1 MYGVIT
7 LTAFLLLPIYLKIYG
22 YLDQPTFISDIHKN
36 SFYENSME
44 AILVYSHYK
53 YFVFAIYGIL
63 LIMCLSLILSSFMNR
78 IARYQIQCYR
88 LYFPYHCTVCVIPFV
103 LRYTNITSTISDDI
117 MAEMDWE
124 RLFLIISFIFR
135 FILSFFLFIV
145 QKYRFWRSMLFVLI
159 TMVHSLIIAYI
170 FYILCTNCVEL
181 LNTIKNSKGDFFTDW
196 SYVDH
201 EHLTEFKASKPNTY
215 SKTFSLDK
223 ELFLKKQDRNTIKP
237 NML

>member
-1 MYGVIT
+1 MKMKRIDFMYGVIT

-88 LYFPYHCTVCVIPFV
+88 LYFPYQK
-103 LRYTNITSTISDDI
+103 YK
-117 MAEMDWE
+117 
-124 RLFLIISFIFR
+124 
-135 FILSFFLFIV
+135 ILSK
-145 QKYRFWRSMLFVLI
+145 KYKILSNPICCEFAVRRQSWNSVSISARS
-159 TMVHSLIIAYI
+159 I
-170 FYILCTNCVEL
+170 FGWN
-181 LNTIKNSKGDFFTDW
+181 W
-196 SYVDH
+196 
-201 EHLTEFKASKPNTY
+201 
-215 SKTFSLDK
+215 
-223 ELFLKKQDRNTIKP
+223 
-237 NML
+237 